1 MVDLMNLLSDVLIG
15 GFQMLMLNDLGKNMF
30 SYRIKTYWTRI
41 LIYGVTVLVI
51 LGVNHIFGCSSRKL
65 YEEKGRKICENLIGY
80 ECRTI

>member
-1 MVDLMNLLSDVLIG
+1 MNLLSDVLIG

-51 LGVNHIFGCSSRKL
+51 LGVNHIESTFINIMMVPVS
-65 YEEKGRKICENLIGY
+65 Y
-80 ECRTI
+80 TIASIVIFQ